1 MTSVDD
7 LKLAPFHLLA
17 TEGQVHAVR
26 DHLWHMELLSELCA
40 ADPELLLATRHRV
53 VDLGDE
59 VARTAAVDWWTE
71 LVTGGGDG
79 MVVKPIDFLHRG
91 KKGLVQP
98 AIKCR

>member
-1 MTSVDD
+1 M
-7 LKLAPFHLLA
+7 
-17 TEGQVHAVR
+17 
-26 DHLWHMELLSELCA
+26 LSELCA
-40 ADPELLLATRHRV
+40 SDPELLLATRYRV

-59 VARTAAVDWWTE
+59 AARTAAVDWWTE